1 MVSQAP
7 LPGSNDRQAQSA
19 SPDLAIA
26 AEDPRAADSL
36 ALLGEM
42 TEFSVR
48 TYPEDAENGI
58 TLAQPVQLAQG
69 VFVVAR
75 LDGRPVGIGAVLP
88 HDPVDGASTME
99 VKRMYVREE
108 ARGRRVAEN
117 VLRWL
122 EIMARGRGAEKLVLL
137 CGPRQP
143 SALRLYER
151 CGYSRRGAFGNYQE
165 HKLSI
170 FFEKR
175 L

>member
-1 MVSQAP
+1 MMSQRIPAGADGP
-7 LPGSNDRQAQSA
+7 QAQST
-19 SPDLAIA
+19 SSELAIA

-42 TEFSVR
+42 TEFTVR

-58 TLAQPVQLAQG
+58 LLAQPDQLATG
-69 VFVVAR
+69 VFVMAR
-75 LDGRPVGIGAVLP
+75 LDGKAAGIGAVLP
-88 HDPVDGASTME
+88 HEPVDGASTME

-122 EIMARGRGAEKLVLL
+122 EIMARTRGAQKLVLL

-151 CGYSRRGAFGNYQE
+151 CGYSRRGAFGKYHE

-170 FFEKR
+170 FFEK
-175 L
+175 LL